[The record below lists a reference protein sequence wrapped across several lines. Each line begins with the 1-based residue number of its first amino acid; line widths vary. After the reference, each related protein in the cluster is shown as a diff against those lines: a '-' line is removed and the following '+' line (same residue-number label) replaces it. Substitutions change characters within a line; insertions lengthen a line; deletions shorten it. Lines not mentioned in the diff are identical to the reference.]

1 MTSQE
6 AVAFLASKRRSVLL
20 GGLAVILHGLSRNTK
35 DYDIWLDPLPDVQS
49 WAAPIQQ
56 LLTREPSLQARR
68 ISAFGGW
75 KPIIVGD
82 VPVVG
87 TEDRLIRIV
96 GIERP
101 IDVFYV
107 PNELEAVDFEGVWE
121 RGIPIEH
128 GLRLIEAIDLIVT
141 KQLTDRPQDETD
153 IRFLTS
159 KIEAQ
164 YRERL
169 KTCSEVEAVSMLDR
183 FATPEIAAIAA
194 RESKEDSIR
203 ALGWRILYE
212 MRENGDPFAAEF
224 IREVKRESPAKVEE
238 LPRRQKQ
245 PPEQD
250 QELGRS
256 L

>member
-1 MTSQE
+1 MTAQE
-6 AVAFLASKRRSVLL
+6 AVAFLASKRRTVLL
-20 GGLAVILHGLSRNTK
+20 GGMAVILHGLSRNTK

-56 LLTREPSLQARR
+56 LLSRESSLQACR
-68 ISAFGGW
+68 ISAFVGW

-96 GIERP
+96 GVDRP

-121 RGIPIEH
+121 RGTSLEH

-141 KQLTDRPQDETD
+141 KQLTDRPQDEAD

-159 KIEAQ
+159 KIETQ

-169 KTCSEVEAVSMLDR
+169 KTCSEVEAISMLDR
-183 FATPEIAAIAA
+183 FATPEIAAIAV

-203 ALGWRILYE
+203 ALGWRILHE

-224 IREVKRESPAKVEE
+224 IGEMERQSPAKVEE
-238 LPRRQKQ
+238 FPSLQKQ

-250 QELGRS
+250 QELGPS